1 MSFFLPFICIFVP
14 ITLLNKIIMARPRQL
29 KNQVLTLRAEGKSY
43 RVIQKELN
51 CSRGTINYHCKDNDM
66 TDIGM
71 KIHPLTNE
79 IKIQIAEYCQSNT
92 SLKASEHFGLSLST
106 IKKYRKYQG

>member
-1 MSFFLPFICIFVP
+1 
-14 ITLLNKIIMARPRQL
+14 MARPRQL

-43 RVIQKELN
+43 RAIQKELN
-51 CSRGTINYHCKDNDM
+51 CSKGTVNYHCKDNDM

-71 KIHPLTNE
+71 KIHPLSNE
-79 IKIQIAEYCQSNT
+79 TKSEIAEFCQTNT
-92 SLKASEHFGLSLST
+92 SVKATNHFGLSLST

>member
-1 MSFFLPFICIFVP
+1 
-14 ITLLNKIIMARPRQL
+14 MARPKHL
-29 KNQVLTLRAEGKSY
+29 KNQVLTLRAQGKSY

-71 KIHPLTNE
+71 KIPPVPKE
-79 IKIQIAEYCQSNT
+79 VKIQIAEFCQTNT
-92 SLKASEHFGLSLST
+92 SVKATEHFGLCLST

>member
-1 MSFFLPFICIFVP
+1 
-14 ITLLNKIIMARPRQL
+14 MARPKGL
-29 KNQVLTLRAEGKSY
+29 KNQVLTLRAQGQSY
-43 RVIQKELN
+43 RAIQKELN

-71 KIHPLTNE
+71 KIHPVSKE
-79 IKIQIAEYCQSNT
+79 VKIQIAEFCKSNT
-92 SLKASEHFGLSLST
+92 SVKATEHFGLGLST

>member
-1 MSFFLPFICIFVP
+1 
-14 ITLLNKIIMARPRQL
+14 MARPRQL
-29 KNQVLTLRAEGKSY
+29 KNKVLTLRAEGKSY
-43 RVIQKELN
+43 RAIQKELE

-71 KIHPLTNE
+71 KVHPLTKE
-79 IKIQIAEYCQSNT
+79 LKLQIAEFCETNT
-92 SLKASEHFGLSLST
+92 SVKGSEHFGLSLST

>member
-1 MSFFLPFICIFVP
+1 MLFFLPLKYKIVP
-14 ITLLNKIIMARPRQL
+14 ITLITNKMAKPRGL
-29 KNQVLTLRAEGKSY
+29 KNKVLTLRAEGKSY
-43 RVIQKELN
+43 RAIQKELN

-71 KIHPLTNE
+71 KVHPLTNE
-79 IKIQIAEYCQSNT
+79 LKTQIAEFCQTNT
-92 SLKASEHFGLSLST
+92 SAKATEQFGLSLST

>member
-1 MSFFLPFICIFVP
+1 
-14 ITLLNKIIMARPRQL
+14 MARPRQL
-29 KNQVLTLRAEGKSY
+29 KNKVLTLRAEGKSY
-43 RVIQKELN
+43 RAIQKELN

-71 KIHPLTNE
+71 KVHPISKEL
-79 IKIQIAEYCQSNT
+79 KLQIAEFCQTNT
-92 SLKASEHFGLSLST
+92 SVKASEQFGLSLST

>member
-1 MSFFLPFICIFVP
+1 
-14 ITLLNKIIMARPRQL
+14 MARPRQL

-43 RVIQKELN
+43 RAIQKELN

-66 TDIGM
+66 TDTGM
-71 KIHPLTNE
+71 KIHPITKEL
-79 IKIQIAEYCQSNT
+79 KIQIAEFCQTNT
-92 SLKASEHFGLSLST
+92 SVKASEQFRLSLST

>member
-1 MSFFLPFICIFVP
+1 
-14 ITLLNKIIMARPRQL
+14 MAKPRGL

-43 RVIQKELN
+43 RSIQKKLN
-51 CSRGTINYHCKDNDM
+51 CSRGTVNYHCKDNGM
-66 TDIGM
+66 TDTGM

-79 IKIQIAEYCQSNT
+79 IKTQIADFCQSNT
-92 SLKASEHFGLSLST
+92 SVKASEYFRLSLST

>member
-1 MSFFLPFICIFVP
+1 
-14 ITLLNKIIMARPRQL
+14 MARPRQL

-43 RVIQKELN
+43 RAIQKELN

-66 TDIGM
+66 TDTGM
-71 KIHPLTNE
+71 KVHPLTKE
-79 IKIQIAEYCQSNT
+79 LKLQIAEHCQNT
-92 SLKASEHFGLSLST
+92 TSAKASEHFGLSLST

>member
-1 MSFFLPFICIFVP
+1 
-14 ITLLNKIIMARPRQL
+14 MAKPRGL

-43 RVIQKELN
+43 RAIQKQLN
-51 CSRGTINYHCKDNDM
+51 CSKGTVNYHCKDNDM

-71 KIHPLTNE
+71 KVHPISKE
-79 IKIQIAEYCQSNT
+79 VKMQIAEYCQTNT
-92 SLKASEHFGLSLST
+92 SIKATKQFGLSLST

>member
-1 MSFFLPFICIFVP
+1 
-14 ITLLNKIIMARPRQL
+14 MAKPRHL

-43 RVIQKELN
+43 RAIQKELN
-51 CSRGTINYHCKDNDM
+51 CSRGTVNYHCKDNDM

-71 KIHPLTNE
+71 KIHPVSKE
-79 IKIQIAEYCQSNT
+79 VKMQIAEFCQSNT
-92 SLKASEHFGLSLST
+92 SMKATEHFGLGLST